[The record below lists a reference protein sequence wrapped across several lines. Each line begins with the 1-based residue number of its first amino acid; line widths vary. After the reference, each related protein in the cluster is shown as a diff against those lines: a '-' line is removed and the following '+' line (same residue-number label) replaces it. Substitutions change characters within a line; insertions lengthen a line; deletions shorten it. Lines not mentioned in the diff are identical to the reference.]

1 MIKIRYPVDG
11 SIVPTY
17 QIELLG
23 AACCPHLIAASVYT
37 AEGYFDIR
45 PDASGLFHPK
55 TYLLSGLFNK
65 QTQRLS
71 QGLFPEVLAW
81 LRLAAEAVDGLTD
94 YLVGAAE
101 VSYRFDD
108 LYIDTVIGC
117 ARLLPAPSGTTLLEG
132 LCGLCEDIHAI
143 RPECHADLAAQR
155 LRDEHAKR
163 LLDNRSL
170 LRLLSLWECEW
181 NSGAAGVGEIA
192 SAGD

>member
-1 MIKIRYPVDG
+1 MNKIRYPVDG

-23 AACCPHLIAASVYT
+23 AACCPYLIAASVYT

-55 TYLLSGLFNK
+55 IYLLSGLFKK

-71 QGLFPEVLAW
+71 QGLF
-81 LRLAAEAVDGLTD
+81 TD

-101 VSYRFDD
+101 VSYRFED
-108 LYIDTVIGC
+108 LYIDTVTGC

-132 LCGLCEDIHAI
+132 LCSLCEDIHAI

-163 LLDNRSL
+163 LRDNRSL

-192 SAGD
+192 SADD